1 MKIRIFYLKEVS
13 GVSCI
18 FYPTGHILII
28 NNYNILIIG
37 IKHCTISA
45 MDSYS
50 TKLKGESGEMYDG
63 QKSHKVLDCF
73 FPEATYFHFPN
84 NFSFLE
90 TIV

>member
-18 FYPTGHILII
+18 FFSHGTHSD